1 MEISE
6 RIKEL
11 NERLGRYNKKSK
23 EFFGAPVV
31 ETNTFKAI
39 TEARKYVENLGYN
52 VGSMQSSAPMGISK
66 KYQGYI
72 SKWRNMTSN
81 EHSMLDGY
89 IISNDMRNGNVEVVI
104 WE

>member
-39 TEARKYVENLGYN
+39 HEARKYVKDLGYN
-52 VGSMQSSAPMGISK
+52 IGSMQGSAPIGISK
-66 KYQGYI
+66 KYDYI
-72 SKWRNMTSN
+72 SKWRNMSHV
-81 EHSMLDGY
+81 EHASLDGY